1 MISVTL
7 GRAVGKAHILGE
19 GLATI
24 FQSDK
29 PDFFTVQAD
38 KSGRR
43 YWMHRDTIKWRT
55 VAPKEMEI
63 TE

>member
-7 GRAVGKAHILGE
+7 GPAVGKAHILGE

-24 FQSDK
+24 FASEK
-29 PDFFTVQAD
+29 KDFFTVQAD
-38 KSGRR
+38 RSGRR

-63 TE
+63 SK